1 MPGTP
6 QLKLGTRP
14 GAISRMLPSGTSQR
28 IVADCRST
36 ATSLPHGG
44 FTQGKSR
51 SSTANNQGRAEI
63 EKAAYKI
70 VDVAMNMD
78 LPDFVAERL
87 LQLKILLEMTN
98 DGEWQLGDD
107 DRERIMSAM
116 SYFADPIDLIPD
128 HIPGIGFLDDAIFAE
143 IVFKELKAEINAY
156 NEFCDFRN
164 AEEARLSAAGK
175 DPDEDCEFWLSAKRN
190 ALHAQINEQ
199 KDDALDDGF
208 VFHLL

>member
-1 MPGTP
+1 MPLDITFT
-6 QLKLGTRP
+6 LSDRDLERFK
-14 GAISRMLPSGTSQR
+14 AIVS
-28 IVADCRST
+28 
-36 ATSLPHGG
+36 
-44 FTQGKSR
+44 KSR

-78 LPDFVAERL
+78 LPDFIAERL
-87 LQLKILLEMTN
+87 LQLKILLEMMN

-143 IVFKELKAEINAY
+143 IVFIELKAEINAY
-156 NEFCDFRN
+156 NEFCDFCN
-164 AEEARLSAAGK
+164 AEETRLSAAGK
-175 DPDEDCEFWLSAKRN
+175 DPNEDREFWLAAKRN
-190 ALHAQINEQ
+190 ALHAQIDEQ
-199 KDDALDDGF
+199 KGDAMDDGF